1 RSAAMSTA
9 ARIARF
15 SIVSFAAPGPAADHT
30 RRDGGDGN
38 ASPVGAR
45 ARCRAGRRAPRAR
58 ASRTRNTSAR
68 SGTRAGAGE
77 TGAAGTAPENR
88 RCWSTARVEE
98 RARSDGQPF
107 PPLRA
112 PALQHLPPALRLHSL
127 AEAVRLLPA
136 AYIRLKRALHAPI
149 LLALVEPRQCR
160 QRVGASQHAKTLATS
175 FARVLES
182 AIHRSS
188 DRARGV
194 L

>member
-1 RSAAMSTA
+1 MEGMATHHPSQREPGAAQGSSAPPSAPADSRRSL
-9 ARIARF
+9 
-15 SIVSFAAPGPAADHT
+15 
-30 RRDGGDGN
+30 
-38 ASPVGAR
+38 
-45 ARCRAGRRAPRAR
+45 
-58 ASRTRNTSAR
+58 
-68 SGTRAGAGE
+68 RAGARGSLARE
-77 TGAAGTAPENR
+77 RSWLVDQCACPAGRAPENR

-194 L
+194 LS